1 MIISVAMDPFSIT
14 VGAIGIADVALS
26 SILRLRDLINGL
38 AEAKQVLQDISSD
51 LDGIHHP
58 LQALQALSVPNADI
72 SNEAL
77 LDLKKVGLADV
88 VNRCGKACG
97 DFSVSLGKWT
107 RHSGL
112 AKLSLRDRLS
122 VGLWNREK
130 IQSLRT
136 QVRSCQR
143 NVQMA
148 VESAQL

>member
-1 MIISVAMDPFSIT
+1 MDPFSIT

-38 AEAKQVLQDISSD
+38 AEAREVLQDISLD
-51 LDGIHHP
+51 LVGIHRS
-58 LQALQALSVPNADI
+58 LQALEALSVPNADI
-72 SNEAL
+72 SNEAVR
-77 LDLKKVGLADV
+77 DLKKAGLADA

-97 DFSVSLGKWT
+97 DFSDSLAKWT
-107 RHSGL
+107 RHSSL
-112 AKLSLRDRLS
+112 ARLSLRDRLS

-136 QVRSCQR
+136 QVRSCQG